1 MIRPLIAIA
10 LVLAAPLAR
19 TAPTHAAYRAFH
31 TPTGNIGCAADDNSG
46 QWELRCDIGQKNW
59 RGAPQPRS
67 CDLDYGDALGM
78 SGTGRPYWV
87 CHGDTVLGQ
96 GPVLQYGQSW
106 RAGPFICLSQIAGLT
121 CSNRTGHGIFL
132 SRGSYRVY

>member
-10 LVLAAPLAR
+10 LMLAAPLAR
-19 TAPTHAAYRAFH
+19 TAPAAYRAFH
-31 TPTGNIGCAADDNSG
+31 LPSGNIGCAADDNSG
-46 QWELRCDIGQKNW
+46 AWELRCDISEKNW
-59 RGAPQPRS
+59 RGPARTRS

-78 SGTGRPYWV
+78 SATGRPYWV

-96 GPVLQYGQSW
+96 GPALAYGQSW
-106 RAGPFICLSQIAGLT
+106 RAGPFTCLSQVAGLT

-132 SRGSYRVY
+132 SRASYRTY